1 MELFDDKYADH
12 VNTYGTPNSRFLNE
26 IRNAGFNPIAITVMM
41 CEETIVFKSKAEALR
56 AWEKFKPE
64 GWWYNL
70 SDFDESHEQ
79 YVKEMYGGDEDRAP
93 LVYWLDK
100 NFEPK

>member
-1 MELFDDKYADH
+1 
-12 VNTYGTPNSRFLNE
+12 
-26 IRNAGFNPIAITVMM
+26 MM

-64 GWWYNL
+64 GWWYDL

-100 NFEPK
+100 KFEPKWYKKL